1 MNEIFLCTICNVTNG
16 NCAEDCAYCTQS
28 SHYNTNIVTYKEK
41 SIDKIIDEARIAT
54 DSGALG
60 FCLVTS
66 GRGFD
71 LKKGLKD
78 TKLQYIAKAA
88 RALKETSMKLHL
100 IACNGR
106 ASYEQL
112 CFLKENGID
121 SYNHNLENAQ
131 SFFPKICTTHSW
143 QERYETCENALKAG
157 LGLCCGGIFGLGEN
171 KKQRMEFIQSL
182 ASLNPHTIPINFYMP
197 NPGLPIKQQKMDRT
211 EALDIIALMR
221 ESFPQSRLMIA
232 GGREIVFGNE
242 QKEMF
247 EAGINAIVLGD
258 YLTTKGSSMND
269 DIAMLKQYGL
279 EIATECH

>member
-16 NCAEDCAYCTQS
+16 NCAEDCGYCTQS
-28 SHYNTNIVTYKEK
+28 SRYETEIIPYKQK
-41 SIDKIIDEARIAT
+41 SIERIIEEARVAT

-71 LKKGLKD
+71 LNKGLQD
-78 TKLQYIAKAA
+78 TKLQYIAQAA
-88 RALKETSMKLHL
+88 KALKETDMKLHL

-106 ASYEQL
+106 ASLEQL
-112 CFLKENGID
+112 SYLKENGVD
-121 SYNHNLENAQ
+121 SYNHNLESAQ
-131 SFFPKICTTHSW
+131 SFFPKICTTHTW
-143 QERYETCENALKAG
+143 EERYETCQNALKAG
-157 LGLCCGGIFGLGEN
+157 LGLCCGGIFGLGEDRN
-171 KKQRMEFIQSL
+171 QRQEMIESLQSL
-182 ASLNPHTIPINFYMP
+182 TPHTIPINFYMP
-197 NPGLPIKQQKMDRT
+197 NPALPIQEEVLSRE
-211 EALDIIALMR
+211 EALEIIHLMR

-258 YLTTKGSSMND
+258 YLTTTGSKMSE
-269 DIAMLKQYGL
+269 DIAMLKEYGL
-279 EIATECH
+279 AIATECH